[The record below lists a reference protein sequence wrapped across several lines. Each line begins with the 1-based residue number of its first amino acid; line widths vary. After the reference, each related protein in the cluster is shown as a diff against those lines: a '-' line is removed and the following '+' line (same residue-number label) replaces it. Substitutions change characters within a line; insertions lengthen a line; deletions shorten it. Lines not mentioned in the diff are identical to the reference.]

1 MKNHLLSAV
10 AVVALACPAA
20 DAAAA
25 QSGRRPK
32 PAPTPESGG
41 EAKGGE
47 KAGGAVDDSKSYT
60 SKEVTERAVITYRPE
75 PAYPR
80 EARRYRVEGRVVLRI
95 ILGKDGKVAH
105 EMEIIESLPYGLTDE
120 CIKAARKIE
129 FRPARKGD
137 RPVSQY
143 AVVEYYFKVH

>member
-10 AVVALACPAA
+10 AVVALACAA
-20 DAAAA
+20 AGDAAA

-32 PAPTPESGG
+32 PAPTPEGG
-41 EAKGGE
+41 EARGGE
-47 KAGGAVDDSKSYT
+47 KAGEAADESKSYT

-95 ILGKDGKVAH
+95 VLGKDGKVAH
-105 EMEIIESLPYGLTDE
+105 EVEIIESLPYGLTDE